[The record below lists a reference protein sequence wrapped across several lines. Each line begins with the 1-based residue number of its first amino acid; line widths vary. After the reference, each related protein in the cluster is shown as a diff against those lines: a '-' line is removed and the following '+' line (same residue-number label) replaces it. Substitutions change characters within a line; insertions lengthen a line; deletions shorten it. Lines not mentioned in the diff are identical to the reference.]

1 MAARVRGGG
10 LLVVDFGGDGVDGV
24 DLHGHGEL
32 AQVAV
37 VEDAAARR
45 DLKGALLLL
54 LGALDVFGVA
64 NDLEPEEAGGD
75 GDRPRAERTGTQA
88 RSAPA

>member
-1 MAARVRGGG
+1 MDDGGKCVGVRR
-10 LLVVDFGGDGVDGV
+10 LVFVVDFVGDGIDGV

-45 DLKGALLLL
+45 DFKGALLLL
-54 LGALDVFGVA
+54 LRAFHVVGMADELQ
-64 NDLEPEEAGGD
+64 PEEPGGD
-75 GDRPRAERTGTQA
+75 GEGPERER
-88 RSAPA
+88 RSR